1 MSDPPGVPTFR
12 EFSST
17 KHVDVLVA
25 DWRAVL
31 PPEVTAPEQEKRLYA
46 QAWDS
51 YLEGDYAFGVWC
63 WFECD
68 RLTNAFNGSVKEVTA
83 VLGLGHYLGFSH
95 RRAIAERVP
104 LDRVYRP
111 RKGDMSTPRPDAVV
125 LASYQ
130 LMCVYAV
137 RAQAGDAKSKAL
149 LEIAVGELE
158 ERRRA
163 DPFVK
168 HYETFRR
175 LLDRPASPSGPAAPA
190 AVAPPAEPPAGR
202 RRKAG

>member
-1 MSDPPGVPTFR
+1 MPDPSAVPKFR
-12 EFSST
+12 EFSPT
-17 KHVDVLVA
+17 KKVDVLVA
-25 DWRAVL
+25 DWRAAL
-31 PPEVTAPEQEKRLYA
+31 PPELKAEDQEQRLYS
-46 QAWDS
+46 QVWET

-68 RLTNAFNGSVKEVTA
+68 RLTNAFNGSVKEVTRVVGA
-83 VLGLGHYLGFSH
+83 GKYLGFSH
-95 RRAIAERVP
+95 RRAISEKVP
-104 LDRVYRP
+104 MDRVYRP

-125 LASYQ
+125 VASYQ

-137 RAQAGDAKSKAL
+137 RAQSGDAKSKAL

-168 HYETFRR
+168 HFETFRR
-175 LLDRPASPSGPAAPA
+175 LLDRSPIPGSPSAPGAGAEAAAP
-190 AVAPPAEPPAGR
+190 GSSG
-202 RRKAG
+202 KL